1 LGEEKMARWLPTS
14 CVLCAQNCGL
24 LVQVE
29 HNRIIKVKGDQKN
42 PRSLGYLCRK
52 GLNIAN
58 FQHHEERLTKP
69 LKKTPDGFLEISWEQ
84 ALSEIGEKLRGII
97 DTHGPR
103 SFAFMGGG
111 GQGSHFEAG
120 FGTSLMRG
128 LGSRYHYS
136 PLAQELTGYF
146 WCVGRMLGRQNR
158 FPIPDEHNAD
168 MLVGIGWNGMESHQM
183 PRAPL
188 VIREFSR
195 NPDKLLV
202 IIDPRKSKT
211 AKEANIHVPLRPGT
225 DALLTKAMI
234 AIILSEGWEDT
245 EYLKLYCSGFEEI
258 RGWFDNFNIGKALEV
273 CNVNYDQVRDLCR
286 ELTSRSWC
294 LHFDLGVYMNR
305 HSTLATYL
313 HMLLMAVCGRFCV
326 TGGNVIPGSVVPLG
340 GHSDER
346 LKKTWRTME
355 TDFPAIMG
363 YFPPNVMP
371 EEILSNHDERIRAV
385 IISSSNPLRS
395 YADTT
400 AYEEAFEKL
409 DLLVAVEIAM
419 TESAEL
425 SDYVLPART
434 AYESYDGSFFTW
446 NYPEIFF
453 QMRHPIVKPTPET
466 RESGS
471 ILASIGKAAGIMPNL
486 PEYLYNAGEKDRLEF
501 TAALLTWMKSNRKFL
516 RQLPL
521 VINEIR
527 KDKTDSVNLE
537 ILLGLF
543 IASPATFRKNVS
555 RAGIPVP
562 TMIEAV
568 MKPKM
573 IFKALKGVIKYRSI
587 APLFLLTP
595 QFAHALKLYERIL
608 ESRSGL
614 WLGKVSDDN
623 MSELQTK
630 DKKINLYISEMVEW
644 MNEIEPEKEEQALQP
659 DLDFPLILNA
669 GRHKPENANTL
680 MRNPEWNKG
689 RKTCTLA
696 INSEDAAKLG
706 IRDGETARIVTE
718 AAEELVELEITDE
731 TRKGQVL
738 IPHGF
743 GLKYKG
749 KVHGV
754 NVNRL
759 TKNTHRDRIAAT
771 PLHRYV
777 PCRVEKISEK
787 SFIE

>member
-1 LGEEKMARWLPTS
+1 MKDWLATS

-29 HNRIIKVKGDQKN
+29 NNRIAKVKGDPGN
-42 PRSLGYLCRK
+42 PRSMGYLCRK
-52 GLNIAN
+52 GQNISN

-69 LKKTPDGFLEISWEQ
+69 LKKTLGGFVEITWEQ
-84 ALSEIGEKLRGII
+84 AFSEIGEKLRKII

-103 SFAFMGGG
+103 AFAFMGGG

-120 FGTSLMRG
+120 FGTSLMKG
-128 LGSRYHYS
+128 LGSKYHYS
-136 PLAQELTGYF
+136 ALAQELTGYF

-158 FPIPDEHNAD
+158 FPIPDEHNAEI
-168 MLVGIGWNGMESHQM
+168 LVGIGWNGMESHQM

-195 NPDKLLV
+195 NPKKLLV

-234 AIILSEGWEDT
+234 SIILEEGWEDK
-245 EYLKLYCSGFEEI
+245 EYLIKHCSGFEKI
-258 RGWFDNFNIGKALEV
+258 RGWFGDFDVHKALEV
-273 CNVNYDQVRDLCR
+273 CNVDYDQVWKLCR

-313 HMLLMAVCGRFCV
+313 HMLLLGVCGRFCV
-326 TGGNVIPGSVVPLG
+326 NGGNVIPGSVVPLG
-340 GHSDER
+340 GHNDER
-346 LKKTWRTME
+346 LKKTWRTVE
-355 TDFPAIMG
+355 TNFPAIMG

-371 EEILSNHDERIRAV
+371 EEIVSNRDERIRAV

-400 AYEEAFEKL
+400 AYEEAFKKL
-409 DLLVAVEIAM
+409 DLLVTVELAM

-425 SDYVLPART
+425 SDYVLPARS
-434 AYESYDGSFFTW
+434 AYESYDGSFFSW

-453 QMRHPIVKPTPET
+453 QMRHPVVSPTPET

-471 ILASIGKAAGIMPNL
+471 ILASIGKAAGVIPEL
-486 PEYLYNAGEKDRLEF
+486 PEYLYEAGEKNRLEY
-501 TAALLTWMKSNRKFL
+501 TVALTTWMKANRKHL

-521 VINEIR
+521 VINETR
-527 KDKTDSVNLE
+527 KDHTESVNLDM
-537 ILLGLF
+537 LWGVFL
-543 IASPATFRKNVS
+543 ASPSTFRKCAARTGLPLPS
-555 RAGIPVP
+555 IL
-562 TMIEAV
+562 EASLN
-568 MKPKM
+568 PKK
-573 IFKALKGVIKYRSI
+573 ILLALKGAVRYRSLV
-587 APLFLLTP
+587 PLAILTP
-595 QFAHALKLYERIL
+595 QVAHAEKLYKCVL
-608 ESRSGL
+608 ESSSGL
-614 WLGKVSDDN
+614 WIGKMDNDN
-623 MSELQTK
+623 MSELRTK
-630 DKKINLYISEMVEW
+630 DKKINLYIPEMAEW
-644 MNEIEPEKEEQALQP
+644 IKEIEPEREERALQP
-659 DLDFPLILNA
+659 DARFPFILNA

-680 MRNPEWNKG
+680 MRNPSWNKG

-696 INSEDAAKLG
+696 MNPEDATALD
-706 IRDGETARIVTE
+706 IMDGETVRIVTE
-718 AAEELVELEITDE
+718 AAEELVDIEITDE
-731 TRKGQVL
+731 TRQGQVL

-749 KVHGV
+749 KVHGI

-777 PCRVEKISEK
+777 PCRVVKIDK
-787 SFIE
+787 D

>member
-1 LGEEKMARWLPTS
+1 MKKWLPTS

-24 LVQVE
+24 LVQVTN
-29 HNRIIKVKGDQKN
+29 NRIVKVKGDPEN

-52 GLNIAN
+52 GQNIAN

-69 LKKTPDGFLEISWEQ
+69 LKKTASGFVEISWKQ
-84 ALSEIGEKLRGII
+84 AFSEIGEKLRKIV

-120 FGTSLMRG
+120 FGTSVMGG
-128 LGSRYHYS
+128 LGSKYHYS
-136 PLAQELTGYF
+136 SLAQELTGFF
-146 WCVGRMLGRQNR
+146 WCAGRMLGRQNR
-158 FPIPDEHNAD
+158 FPIPDEYHAE

-195 NPDKLLV
+195 NPGKLLV

-225 DALLTKAMI
+225 DALLTRAMI
-234 AIILSEGWEDT
+234 SIIVMEGWQDK
-245 EYLKLYCSGFEEI
+245 EYLRNYCSGFVDI
-258 RGWFDNFNIGKALEV
+258 RGWFENFDIRRALEV
-273 CNVNYDQVRDLCR
+273 CNVDYDQVWNLCR

-313 HMLLMAVCGRFCV
+313 HMLLLAVCGRFCV
-326 TGGNVIPGSVVPLG
+326 SGGNVLPGSVVPLG
-340 GHSDER
+340 GHTDER
-346 LKKTWRTME
+346 LKKTWRTVE
-355 TDFPAIMG
+355 TNFPAIMG

-371 EEILSNHDERIRAV
+371 EEIESSNDERIRAV
-385 IISSSNPLRS
+385 ILSSSNPLRS

-400 AYEEAFEKL
+400 AYEKAFNKL
-409 DLLVAVEIAM
+409 DLLVTVELAM

-425 SDYVLPART
+425 SDYVLPARS

-446 NYPEIFF
+446 NHPEIFF
-453 QMRHPIVKPTPET
+453 QMRHPVVQATPET

-471 ILASIGKAAGIMPNL
+471 ILASIGQAAGVL
-486 PEYLYNAGEKDRLEF
+486 PELPDYLYRAGEKDRLEF
-501 TAALLTWMKSNRKFL
+501 AMALLIWMKTNKKHVRHI
-516 RQLPL
+516 PL
-521 VINEIR
+521 VINATR
-527 KDKTDSVNLE
+527 KDQAESVNLE
-537 ILLGLF
+537 ILWGIFL
-543 IASPATFRKNVS
+543 ASPSSFRKDTS

-562 TMIEAV
+562 SLLNAALQ
-568 MKPKM
+568 PKK
-573 IFKALKGVIKYRSI
+573 IFTALQGVIRYRSLM
-587 APLFLLTP
+587 PLAILSP
-595 QFAHALKLYERIL
+595 QFAHAEKLYNHVL
-608 ESRSGL
+608 ESSSGL
-614 WLGKVSDDN
+614 WIGKTSEDN
-623 MSELQTK
+623 FSKISTK
-630 DKKINLYISEMVEW
+630 DRKIHLFIPEMVEW
-644 MNEIEPEKEEQALQP
+644 MDEIEPAKEEQSLQP
-659 DLDFPLILNA
+659 GADFPFILNA

-680 MRNPEWNKG
+680 MRNPSWNKD
-689 RKTCTLA
+689 RRTCTLA
-696 INSEDAAKLG
+696 MNPEDAAELG
-706 IRDGETARIVTE
+706 VKDGERVKIVTE
-718 AAEELVELEITDE
+718 AAEDLIELEITEE

-743 GLKYKG
+743 GLRFKG
-749 KVHGV
+749 EVHGI

-777 PCRVEKISEK
+777 PCRVERYQEI
-787 SFIE
+787 

>member
-1 LGEEKMARWLPTS
+1 MNEWLPTS

-29 HNRIIKVKGDQKN
+29 NNRIAKVKGDPDN

-52 GLNIAN
+52 GQNISN

-69 LKKTPDGFLEISWEQ
+69 LKKTSGGFIEITWEQ
-84 ALSEIGEKLRGII
+84 AFSEIGEKLRKIV

-120 FGTSLMRG
+120 FGTSVMRG
-128 LGSRYHYS
+128 LGSKYHYS

-146 WCVGRMLGRQNR
+146 WCAGRMLGRQNR
-158 FPIPDEHNAD
+158 FPIPDEHNAE

-211 AKEANIHVPLRPGT
+211 AEEANIHIPLRPGT
-225 DALLTKAMI
+225 DALLTRAMI
-234 AIILSEGWEDT
+234 SIILTECWED
-245 EYLKLYCSGFEEI
+245 EDYLRQFCSGFEEI
-258 RGWFDNFNIGKALEV
+258 REWFDNFDIRKALEV
-273 CNVNYDQVRDLCR
+273 CNVDYDQVWKLCR

-313 HMLLMAVCGRFCV
+313 HMLLLAVCGRICV

-340 GHSDER
+340 GHTDER
-346 LKKTWRTME
+346 LNKTWRTQE
-355 TDFPAIMG
+355 TNFPAIMG

-371 EEILSNHDERIRAV
+371 EEIVSNLDERIRAV
-385 IISSSNPLRS
+385 ILSSSNPLRS
-395 YADTT
+395 YADTN
-400 AYEEAFEKL
+400 AYEEAFNKL
-409 DLLVAVEIAM
+409 DLLVAVELAM
-419 TESAEL
+419 TESAEK
-425 SDYVLPART
+425 SDYVLPARS

-453 QMRHPIVKPTPET
+453 QMRHPVVDPTPET

-471 ILASIGKAAGIMPNL
+471 ILASIGKAAGIIPEL
-486 PEYLYNAGEKDRLEF
+486 PEYLCKAGKKNRLEF
-501 TAALLTWMKSNRKFL
+501 TMALITWTRANRKYV
-516 RQLPL
+516 RQLPI
-521 VINEIR
+521 VINEAR
-527 KDKTDSVNLE
+527 KDHTESVNLDM
-537 ILLGLF
+537 LWGVFL
-543 IASPATFRKNVS
+543 ASPSTFRKCVA
-555 RAGIPVP
+555 RAGLPLPSTFETLVH
-562 TMIEAV
+562 
-568 MKPKM
+568 PKR
-573 IFKALKGVIKYRSI
+573 IFTALKGVVRYRSL
-587 APLFLLTP
+587 APLAILTP
-595 QFAHALKLYERIL
+595 QLAHAEKLYKRVFANP
-608 ESRSGL
+608 SGL
-614 WLGKVSDDN
+614 WIGKVADDN
-623 MSELQTK
+623 LCELRTE
-630 DKKINLYISEMVEW
+630 DKKIHLYIPEMVEW
-644 MNEIEPEKEEQALQP
+644 MAEVEPEREEKLLQP
-659 DLDFPLILNA
+659 DPRLPLILNA

-680 MRNPEWNKG
+680 MRNPAWNKG
-689 RKTCTLA
+689 RRTCTLA
-696 INSEDAAKLG
+696 MNPEDAAALAVK
-706 IRDGETARIVTE
+706 DGETVRIITE

-749 KVHGV
+749 KVHGI

-777 PCRVEKISEK
+777 PCRVEKFGKE
-787 SFIE
+787 